1 MYPEFKWKPRKL
13 NNEKL
18 KNPGIFSWQLL
29 VERCNP
35 LLVIWHGKWKETTV
49 HRDLLHLKRHEQQQK
64 VIYRVIFKNP
74 ALISR
79 PGKGFRHI
87 EKDRPA
93 SLKLLS
99 CISVFLILIILASFD
114 PKCQQAWRY
123 LYFYVI
129 GDFQCHHSNTLIR
142 LSSN

>member
-35 LLVIWHGKWKETTV
+35 LLVIWHGKWKETKFL
-49 HRDLLHLKRHEQQQK
+49 RDLLHLKRHEQQQK

-129 GDFQCHHSNTLIR
+129 GDFRCHHSNTLIR

>member
-49 HRDLLHLKRHEQQQK
+49 HTGFTTFKRHEQQQK

>member
-1 MYPEFKWKPRKL
+1 ME
-13 NNEKL
+13 NEK
-18 KNPGIFSWQLL
+18 KRQFI
-29 VERCNP
+29 
-35 LLVIWHGKWKETTV
+35 
-49 HRDLLHLKRHEQQQK
+49 RDLLHLKRHEQQQK

-87 EKDRPA
+87 EKDRSA

-114 PKCQQAWRY
+114 PKCQQA
-123 LYFYVI
+123 
-129 GDFQCHHSNTLIR
+129 
-142 LSSN
+142 